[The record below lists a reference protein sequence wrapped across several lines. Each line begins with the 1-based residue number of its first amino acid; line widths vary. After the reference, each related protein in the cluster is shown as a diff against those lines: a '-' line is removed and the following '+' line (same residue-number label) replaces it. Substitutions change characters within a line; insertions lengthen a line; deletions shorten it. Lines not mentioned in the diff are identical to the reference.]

1 MPNYQNSKIYKIVD
15 NKNKECYIGS
25 TTKSLAERIA
35 HHRYAYKNGMGS
47 LKSFEMFD
55 KYGLENCKINLLM
68 NYPCVSRRDL
78 EKKEGEFIRN
88 MECINKI
95 LPVEQRSNIIKKIKI
110 CKINIVSIYI
120 NG

>member
-1 MPNYQNSKIYKIVD
+1 MPNYENSKIYKIVD
-15 NKNKECYIGS
+15 SKNKECYIGS

-88 MECINKI
+88 MECINK
-95 LPVEQRSNIIKKIKI
+95 NIAGRTKKQYYKEN
-110 CKINIVSIYI
+110 K
-120 NG
+120 GL

>member
-1 MPNYQNSKIYKIVD
+1 MPNYENSKIYKIVD

-68 NYPCVSRRDL
+68 NYPCVNRKDL

-88 MECINKI
+88 MECINK
-95 LPVEQRSNIIKKIKI
+95 NIAGRTKKQYYKEN
-110 CKINIVSIYI
+110 K
-120 NG
+120 GL